1 MKNCDVRVYLGR
13 FDDDEQPLFE
23 VKNKNS
29 RIPQKDEFIY
39 FEEEIY
45 KVLYIMTDI
54 DHNEL
59 AIFVRRAVEEDY

>member
-13 FDDDEQPLFE
+13 FGDEQLLFE
-23 VKNKNS
+23 VKNENP

-39 FEEEIY
+39 FEEEMY

-59 AIFVRRAVEEDY
+59 VIFVRRAVEEDF

>member
-1 MKNCDVRVYLGR
+1 MKDYNIRFYLGR
-13 FDDDEQPLFE
+13 FGDEQLLFK
-23 VKNKNS
+23 VKNKNP

-39 FEEEIY
+39 FEEEMY

-59 AIFVRRAVEEDY
+59 DIFVRHAIEEDY

>member
-1 MKNCDVRVYLGR
+1 MKNCDVRFFLGR
-13 FDDDEQPLFE
+13 FGDERLLFE
-23 VKNKNS
+23 VKNENP

-39 FEEEIY
+39 FEDEMY

-59 AIFVRRAVEEDY
+59 AIFVRHAIEEDY

>member
-1 MKNCDVRVYLGR
+1 MKNYDIRVYLGR
-13 FDDDEQPLFE
+13 FGDERLLFK
-23 VKNKNS
+23 VKNENP

-39 FEEEIY
+39 FEEEMY

-59 AIFVRRAVEEDY
+59 VIFVRHAIEEDY